1 MRDALVV
8 VVMLGAVRVSV
19 NTGKILVRHVTV
31 VDGNENLFECDWY
44 MHRSHVP
51 DTPMPRPLW
60 QYVFK
65 FETHEPRHVTCHCYK
80 HEESCYVVHEAF
92 ETLR

>member
-31 VDGNENLFECDWY
+31 VDANE
-44 MHRSHVP
+44 H
-51 DTPMPRPLW
+51 
-60 QYVFK
+60 
-65 FETHEPRHVTCHCYK
+65 
-80 HEESCYVVHEAF
+80 
-92 ETLR
+92 